1 MTLPLCER
9 QIAAARDRATIVDN
23 IPHTGPKRPISVSR
37 GKGPG
42 EDKENDLVCGQGRL
56 EPDSRLA
63 NARFPPS

>member
-42 EDKENDLVCGQGRL
+42 EDPVATEILPPHGRTF
-56 EPDSRLA
+56 
-63 NARFPPS
+63 ARREKN